1 MRSASMRRKL
11 MEILAEPGTGAPLRL
26 EVTRGSGDVV
36 EEGALVSETKR
47 YPIAGGIPRFVEP
60 DNYAA
65 SFGQQ
70 WNAFREVQL
79 DSANGASYSR
89 RRFDAEVGWAEDEL
103 RGKWLLDA
111 GCGAGRFA
119 EVSAARGANLVA
131 LDLSSAVDA
140 AAKTLARFPN
150 ADVVQGSILDPPF
163 RRGAFDF
170 CYCIGVI
177 QHTPDPP
184 RAIRTLAG
192 AVRPGGK
199 FAFTMYGR
207 RWYTKLYA
215 KYLVR
220 PLTKRMRPATLLAAI
235 ETTMPFFFPLTDALF
250 RAPLIGKLA
259 GFTIPIANDPSMTEL
274 TREQRYRLAI
284 LDTFDMLA
292 PQHDHPMTW
301 QEMERELRA
310 AGAARWEF
318 RSRVPVVVS
327 GVR

>member
-1 MRSASMRRKL
+1 MRRKL
-11 MEILAEPGTGAPLRL
+11 MEILAEPGSGAALRL
-26 EVTRGSGDVV
+26 EVTRGDSENI

-47 YPIAGGIPRFVEP
+47 YPITGGIPRFVEA

-89 RRFDAEVGWAEDEL
+89 RRFDAEVGWTEDEL
-103 RGKWLLDA
+103 CCKWLLDA

-150 ADVVQGSILDPPF
+150 VDVVQGSILDPPF

-184 RAIRTLAG
+184 RAIRTLVD
-192 AVRPGGK
+192 AVRPGGA

-215 KYLVR
+215 KYRVR
-220 PLTKRMRPATLLAAI
+220 PLTKRMKPATLLKII
-235 ETTMPFFFPLTDALF
+235 ERTMPLLFPLTNVLF
-250 RAPLIGKLA
+250 RVPLLR
-259 GFTIPIANDPSMTEL
+259 FMIPIANDPRMTEL
-274 TREQRYRLAI
+274 TREQRYKLAI

-301 QEMERELRA
+301 QEMERGLRA

-318 RSRVPVVVS
+318 RSRVPVIVS

>member
-1 MRSASMRRKL
+1 MRRKL

-26 EVTRGSGDVV
+26 EVTRGDDETV
-36 EEGALVSETKR
+36 EEGALVSATKR
-47 YPIAGGIPRFVEP
+47 YPITGGIPRFVEP

-65 SFGQQ
+65 SFGKQ

-89 RRFDAEVGWAEDEL
+89 RRFDAEVGWTDDDL

-184 RAIRTLAG
+184 RAIRTLVD
-192 AVRPGGK
+192 AVRPGGA

-220 PLTKRMRPATLLAAI
+220 PLTKRMKPATLLAAI
-235 ETTMPFFFPLTDALF
+235 ERTMPILFPLTNVLF
-250 RAPLIGKLA
+250 RVPLLA
-259 GFTIPIANDPSMTEL
+259 FMIPIANDPRMTEL
-274 TREQRYRLAI
+274 RREQRYKLAI

-292 PQHDHPMTW
+292 PAHDHPMTW

-318 RSRVPVVVS
+318 RSRVPIVVS
-327 GVR
+327 GTR